1 MPRAVWR
8 RNFRPY
14 RRGIPPFLLPVFLAL
29 VLSIAFFRLV
39 AAELRPVIET
49 VSVSRCTNLISTL
62 ISSTVDECLSE
73 QQMEYSNF
81 ITTETDQNGNI
92 ISLSNDPVTSSRF
105 KNLVTA
111 RIAEELDRISADD
124 LDIPIGNLTGSI
136 FLAGL
141 GPDIRVKI
149 YTVGEVTVAYSH
161 SFVSAGVNQT
171 LHGVYLEIT
180 ATVHLLIPG
189 EVIPVTVTDRVCVA
203 ETIILG
209 RVPSTYVHL
218 EEGAD

>member
-1 MPRAVWR
+1 MPRTVWR

-14 RRGIPPFLLPVFLAL
+14 RKGIPPLLLPVLVALA
-29 VLSIAFFRLV
+29 LSIAFFRFV
-39 AAELRPVIET
+39 SAQLRPIIET
-49 VSVSRCTNLISTL
+49 VSVSRATNLISTL
-62 ISSTVDECLSE
+62 ISGTVDECLSE

-81 ITTETDQNGNI
+81 ITTEMDQNGNI
-92 ISLSNDPVTSSRF
+92 ISLSNNPAASSRF

-111 RIAEELDRISADD
+111 RIAEELNCVSADG
-124 LDIPIGNLTGSI
+124 LNVPIGNLTGSI
-136 FLAGL
+136 FLTGF

-149 YTVGEVTVAYSH
+149 YTVGEVTAIYTN

-189 EVIPVTVTDRVCVA
+189 EIIPVTVTDRVCVA

-218 EEGAD
+218 EKGAD

>member
-1 MPRAVWR
+1 MPRTVWR
-8 RNFRPY
+8 RNFRPF
-14 RRGIPPFLLPVFLAL
+14 RKGFPPLLLPVLVALAL
-29 VLSIAFFRLV
+29 SAAFFRLIS
-39 AAELRPVIET
+39 AELRPIIET
-49 VSVSRCTNLISTL
+49 ASVSRATNLISTL
-62 ISSTVDECLSE
+62 ISGTVDECLSE
-73 QQMEYSNF
+73 QQMEYSSF
-81 ITTETDQNGNI
+81 ITTQTDENGNI
-92 ISLSNDPVTSSRF
+92 ISLSNDPGTGTRF

-111 RIAEELDRISADD
+111 RIAEELNYVSADE

-136 FLAGL
+136 FLSGF

-149 YTVGEVTVAYSH
+149 YTVGEVTATYTN

-189 EVIPVTVTDRVCVA
+189 EIIPVTVTDRVCVA

-218 EEGAD
+218 EKGAD